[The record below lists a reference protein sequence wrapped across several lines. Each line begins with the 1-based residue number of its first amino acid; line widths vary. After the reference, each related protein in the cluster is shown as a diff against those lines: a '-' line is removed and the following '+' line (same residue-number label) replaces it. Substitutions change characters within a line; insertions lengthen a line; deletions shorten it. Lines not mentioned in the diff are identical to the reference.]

1 MPYRDKEAQ
10 RKSNRDSYARNK
22 ERVGAKVKEY
32 KTNLRAEWQAYK
44 STLVCT
50 VCGESDP
57 ATLDFHHAVRDP
69 TNRKLSDL
77 LRNGAYKDAHEEIKK
92 CVVLCAN
99 CHRKGHSY
107 ERNGTKNLHE
117 LQKFK
122 KYFRISERLPTEER
136 CGDDM

>member
-22 ERVGAKVKEY
+22 EQVGAKVKEY
-32 KTNLRAEWQAYK
+32 KMLLRAEWQAYK

-50 VCGESDP
+50 VCGEPDP

-69 TNRKLSDL
+69 ANRKLSDL

-99 CHRKGHSY
+99 CHRKHHQR
-107 ERNGTKNLHE
+107 ERDE
-117 LQKFK
+117 K
-122 KYFRISERLPTEER
+122 KKGAEAPS
-136 CGDDM
+136 